1 MPAPTPRARTG
12 RVDDSG
18 LVYVLDR
25 TKDMINCGGE
35 NVYCVEVENGL
46 IGAPGMSELVV
57 IGVPDAMMGEKVG
70 AVIVPLPGVAVDPQA
85 VLAYAREH
93 LADFKVPQFV
103 AVRNDPLPRNP
114 NGKVLK
120 ARLRDTDF
128 GTPLF

>member
-1 MPAPTPRARTG
+1 M
-12 RVDDSG
+12 
-18 LVYVLDR
+18 
-25 TKDMINCGGE
+25 
-35 NVYCVEVENGL
+35 
-46 IGAPGMSELVV
+46 
-57 IGVPDAMMGEKVG
+57 
-70 AVIVPLPGVAVDPQA
+70 
-85 VLAYAREH
+85 LAYAREH

>member
-1 MPAPTPRARTG
+1 VQP
-12 RVDDSG
+12 D
-18 LVYVLDR
+18 
-25 TKDMINCGGE
+25 
-35 NVYCVEVENGL
+35 ENGVRRYADL
-46 IGAPGMSELVV
+46 HDSIVAIGA
-57 IGVPDAMMGEKVG
+57 
-70 AVIVPLPGVAVDPQA
+70 AVDPQA